1 LGKFFWKIIR
11 LSFPTRIKQHIKIS
25 DWDFEGGPNNKDF
38 ENNLDRIETKKSGR
52 KTPEI
57 SLGIPKWKID
67 AQSEEAPGPDT
78 PSVNPLLTEMREFV
92 PTSSRFNEEHDKS
105 KG

>member
-1 LGKFFWKIIR
+1 M
-11 LSFPTRIKQHIKIS
+11 KQHIEIS
-25 DWDFEGGPNNKDF
+25 DWDFEGGPNKKDI
-38 ENNLDRIETKKSGR
+38 ENNLEKIETKKSGR

-67 AQSEEAPGPDT
+67 ARSEEAPGPDT
-78 PSVNPLLTEMREFV
+78 PLVNPLLSVMREFA
-92 PTSSRFNEEHDKS
+92 PTPSGFNEEQDKS

>member
-11 LSFPTRIKQHIKIS
+11 LSSPTPRKGNIEIS
-25 DWDFEGGPNNKDF
+25 DWEFEGGPNKKDF
-38 ENNLDRIETKKSGR
+38 ENNFEKIETKKSGG

-57 SLGIPKWKID
+57 SLGVPNWKID
-67 AQSEEAPGPDT
+67 ARSEEAPGLD
-78 PSVNPLLTEMREFV
+78 SAYVNPLPPEMREFTT
-92 PTSSRFNEEHDKS
+92 TSGFIEKQDKS